1 MPDKTRPYNI
11 EAEEA
16 CLGAL
21 LLDPAALPKIRD
33 ELRPS
38 DFYLG
43 RHQIIFDAIVRL
55 ADRRAPFSDI
65 LVLSEELERN
75 KNLDAIGGITY
86 LAQLPMGVSSAVNI
100 GSYAGMILETSR
112 KRQALTIAEELAKA
126 AFDDNGKL
134 AHDIPTI
141 QARLAALLP
150 SAAPETAAAPAIPPL
165 PEIGLEPALAR
176 ETGAWVDAYTAHALN
191 VSPMTPTAFHE
202 SAALWLVS
210 SAVARRLVLNMA
222 FDRIYPDLWVMWVAP
237 STLWSKSTSM
247 NLARRVAVG
256 AFPHLLT
263 PEDMTPEGLM
273 LDMAGA
279 EPANL
284 YQLRM
289 EDQTAWQERRN
300 FSAQRG
306 WTMDEFSGLLANA
319 GKDYNAGLIETL
331 MRFYDCTEKYDR
343 LTAGRGLQ
351 CIHNAYL
358 TLLSASTPVAMASH
372 LVKERLWG
380 MGFWPRFAI
389 LAPEQSRPDWIEA
402 VDAEAPAAL
411 ASGLRA
417 LYDRLPKPRWPDP
430 LSDIP
435 VLLGDGVMELW
446 NRYAKLMRH
455 DLLTSAL
462 DHRLWAAYGR
472 LPIHALKIAILLA
485 ALDWGDAP
493 TPRIELPHFT
503 RALLTVETWRA
514 SLHLVLDLAAIEEA
528 DRVKQT
534 IVAAVAKN
542 DPGGATMRDLC
553 KANKSI
559 KPRAI
564 EDALEDLLLSGDIIA
579 VELVNPRGGPR
590 TTRYMLNRG

>member
-1 MPDKTRPYNI
+1 MPDKTMPSNI

-16 CLGAL
+16 FIGAL
-21 LLDPAALPKIRD
+21 LLDPAALPGIRD
-33 ELRPS
+33 AIRPN
-38 DFYLG
+38 DFYLKRNG
-43 RHQIIFDAIVRL
+43 MIYETIIRL
-55 ADRRAPFSDI
+55 ADRSAPFNDLLI
-65 LVLSEELERN
+65 LSEELE
-75 KNLDAIGGITY
+75 KSQQFEAVGGIRY
-86 LAQLPMGVSSAVNI
+86 IAQLPLRVSSAINI
-100 GSYAGMILETSR
+100 GRYAEMITETAR
-112 KRQALTIAEELAKA
+112 KRQAIALAEQLAKA
-126 AFDDNGKL
+126 AFDENGRL
-134 AHDIPTI
+134 AHDIPAI

-150 SAAPETAAAPAIPPL
+150 NAATDAAAAPAIPPL
-165 PEIGLEPALAR
+165 PEIGLHHALAR
-176 ETGAWVDAYTAHALN
+176 ETGAWVDAYTAHALA
-191 VSPMTPTAFHE
+191 VSPMTPAAFHE

-222 FDRIYPDLWVMWVAP
+222 FDKIYPNLWVTWVAP
-237 STLWSKSTSM
+237 STLWGKSTSM
-247 NLARRVAVG
+247 NLARRVAVN

-306 WTMDEFSGLLANA
+306 WTMDEFSGLLSSA

-343 LTAGRGLQ
+343 LTAGRGMQ

-358 TLLSASTPVAMASH
+358 TLLSASTPVAMARH
-372 LVKERLWG
+372 LVTERLWG
-380 MGFWPRFAI
+380 MGFWPRCAI
-389 LAPEQSRPDWIEA
+389 LAPETSRPEWIEA
-402 VDAEAPAAL
+402 TDVEAPEAL
-411 ASGLRA
+411 AGNLRA
-417 LYDRLPKPRWPDP
+417 LYERLPKPRWPDP
-430 LSDIP
+430 ISDIP
-435 VLLGDGVMELW
+435 VLLGDGVMEVW
-446 NRYAKLMRH
+446 NRYAKLMRY
-455 DLLTSAL
+455 DLLTPAL
-462 DHRLWAAYGR
+462 DGRLWAAYGR
-472 LPIHALKIAILLA
+472 LPIHALKIAMLLA
-485 ALDWGDAP
+485 ALDWRDAP
-493 TPRIELPHFT
+493 TPRIELPHIT
-503 RALLTVETWRA
+503 RAIITVEEWRA
-514 SLHLVLDLAAIEEA
+514 SLHRVLDLAAVEEA

-564 EDALEDLLLSGDIIA
+564 EEALEDLLLSGDIVA
-579 VELVNPRGGPR
+579 VEIVNPRGGPR
-590 TTRYMLNRG
+590 TTRYVLNRG